1 MEVNVLDC
9 CQTDRAALVWS
20 KQYFEKCHYTLIFH
34 KKTWCACTVGKF
46 YGTNRQNVGWD
57 FGSGVAYFGVLIMGP
72 GGKGAVE
79 RCLVPDGPWIYWRL
93 KPLSPSHRDRL
104 GLSFVLEVYRCSWE
118 GTSSLYLETFLLWVS
133 FHSCGIKE
141 ERSQLLF
148 QLVTGVLAWETS
160 IWFLASPWISHEI
173 FWKLQNPS
181 AAELRKTMC
190 SYFMWI
196 FGD

>member
-1 MEVNVLDC
+1 MCWIAARQTGQPWYGQNGILRNVIILLFSIKKLGVRVLWGSFTEQTGRMLDG
-9 CQTDRAALVWS
+9 
-20 KQYFEKCHYTLIFH
+20 I
-34 KKTWCACTVGKF
+34 
-46 YGTNRQNVGWD
+46 

-72 GGKGAVE
+72 GGKGAVK

-141 ERSQLLF
+141 ERS
-148 QLVTGVLAWETS
+148 
-160 IWFLASPWISHEI
+160 
-173 FWKLQNPS
+173 
-181 AAELRKTMC
+181 
-190 SYFMWI
+190 
-196 FGD
+196 